1 MKLQREEVAASRT
14 RAQYIWN
21 DTPSLLRVLIVCAT
35 RAAEVEGRESFSRLT
50 ESARRAVHRSGAVA
64 DVLDLSWINWSQ
76 PDGCNARIRERWLA
90 AHGIVV
96 LAPSTWDTPPSPLK
110 LMVECIADGESG
122 NTESPGRP
130 FGVIVDATT
139 GVATP
144 DCQHGKL
151 GALLENLG
159 LFAVESA
166 DAGVLASRVAVAAR
180 KLRGTGHL
188 SAAPRV
194 RC

>member
-1 MKLQREEVAASRT
+1 MNLQREEPAAPHT

-21 DTPSLLRVLIVCAT
+21 DTPSLLRVLIVCAR
-35 RAAEVEGRESFSRLT
+35 RAAEVEGLESFSRLT

-64 DVLDLSWINWSQ
+64 DVLDLSWMDWSQ
-76 PDGCNARIRERWLA
+76 PDDCNARIRERWLA

-96 LAPSTWDTPPSPLK
+96 LAPPTWDTSPSPLK

-122 NTESPGRP
+122 VTESPGRP
-130 FGVIVDATT
+130 FGVVVDATT
-139 GVATP
+139 GDARP

-151 GALLENLG
+151 GGLLENLG

-166 DAGVLASRVAVAAR
+166 EAGVLASRVAVAAR

-188 SAAPRV
+188 SSDPRV
-194 RC
+194 RN

>member
-64 DVLDLSWINWSQ
+64 DVLDLSWSNWSQ
-76 PDGCNARIRERWLA
+76 PDDCNA
-90 AHGIVV
+90 H
-96 LAPSTWDTPPSPLK
+96 T
-110 LMVECIADGESG
+110 
-122 NTESPGRP
+122 
-130 FGVIVDATT
+130 
-139 GVATP
+139 TP
-144 DCQHGKL
+144 DCPNGKL
-151 GALLENLG
+151 GGLLENLG

-166 DAGVLASRVAVAAR
+166 EAGVLASRVAVAAR

-194 RC
+194 RS